1 MGAAQGPRRF
11 AVLQFYVVML
21 ILALVL
27 ALGTVFLLVLSR
39 VLDERRAVGDA
50 RLEHSIRALHED
62 RRALRE

>member
-1 MGAAQGPRRF
+1 M
-11 AVLQFYVVML
+11 LQFYVVML